1 MTREQIEERMNEL
14 ARKYLQTHDPKIP
27 YELYELARELE
38 KLEKKSEATMK
49 DPKHPKKKLKDLSP
63 LEVVLL
69 AMEKVYR
76 EFLAAL

>member
-1 MTREQIEERMNEL
+1 
-14 ARKYLQTHDPKIP
+14 
-27 YELYELARELE
+27 
-38 KLEKKSEATMK
+38 MK

-76 EFLAAL
+76 EFLGGSIVRELEKMGKE